1 MLSENI
7 SPNAFLNLS
16 DGEGLEGRKFRI
28 VVVEVK
34 AIENLA
40 CSRRSDSG
48 AQGKNT
54 ERGEKVRREW
64 R

>member
-1 MLSENI
+1 MLFENI

-28 VVVEVK
+28 VVLEVK

-40 CSRRSDSG
+40 CSRRSD
-48 AQGKNT
+48 
-54 ERGEKVRREW
+54 R
-64 R
+64 